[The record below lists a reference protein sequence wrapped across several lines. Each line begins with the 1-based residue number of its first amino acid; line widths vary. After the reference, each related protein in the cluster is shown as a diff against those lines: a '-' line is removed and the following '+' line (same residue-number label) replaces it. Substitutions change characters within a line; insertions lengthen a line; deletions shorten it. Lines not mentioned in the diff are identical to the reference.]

1 VILSTVFTENK
12 ALKAENKAVKSE
24 NVQLKFQLEQMK
36 KLIFGSKSE
45 RFIET
50 GSNTEQLN
58 LFNTD
63 TIEAQQAEA
72 LTEIVSY
79 KRKKRNTKR
88 KKHPGR
94 YPFPDHLEVEE
105 QIIEPDIETS
115 QMTKIGEEV
124 SEHLDYTQA
133 SLKRIRIIR
142 PKYIDKASKQFHIAK
157 TPQRALA
164 KSKVSNALIAYI
176 LVSKFVDHL
185 PFYRLAQMFKRQY
198 NWQVDS
204 QLMSHWLK
212 GICQLLAPLYEV
224 LKSWVRGSP
233 YIQGDESPIKVLTG
247 KAGKKNKKGKKLT
260 QGYMWAY
267 MAVELGLVLYDYQP
281 GRSAKGPKAML
292 QNFKGYLQ
300 CDGYRVYNCIASLIQ
315 GIILVGCWA
324 HLRRK
329 FYDALKSEGL
339 RANKA
344 LTIIQKIYH
353 IEAKMK
359 EDDICD
365 YEQIA
370 EIRQAKTKPLIEEL
384 KQWADEESIK
394 VQSDS
399 PIAVAITYLNNQ
411 WSKLI
416 AVLEDGRLRLDNN
429 LVENSFR
436 ALALGRKNYLFAGSH
451 EGAKRIAMMYSF
463 FASCKA
469 QGINPYQWLIHT
481 LDVIGNY
488 TQDRLEELLPGYQ
501 K

>member
-1 VILSTVFTENK
+1 MILLTVFAENK
-12 ALKAENKAVKSE
+12 ALKAENKAVKLK
-24 NVQLKFQLEQMK
+24 NAQLKFQLEQLQ
-36 KLIFGSKSE
+36 KLVFGSKSE
-45 RFIET
+45 RFVNADT
-50 GSNTEQLN
+50 NTEQLN
-58 LFNTD
+58 LFVTD
-63 TIEAQQAEA
+63 SIEQQVEQPD
-72 LTEIVSY
+72 TETVSY
-79 KRKKRNTKR
+79 ERKKKPKKRKD
-88 KKHPGR
+88 HPGR

-105 QIIEPDIETS
+105 QIIEPDVDTS

-124 SEHLDYTQA
+124 SEYLDYTEA
-133 SLKRIRIIR
+133 SLKRICVIR
-142 PKYIDKASKQFHIAK
+142 PKYADNTSKQFYIAK
-157 TPQRALA
+157 PLARALP

-198 NWQVDS
+198 NWEVDRK
-204 QLMSHWLK
+204 LMSRWLK
-212 GICQLLAPLYEV
+212 SICILLAPLYEV
-224 LKSWVRGSP
+224 LKQQVRGSP

-247 KAGKKNKKGKKLT
+247 KGGEKNKKGKKLK

-267 MAVELGLVLYDYQP
+267 AAVKLGWVVYDYQP
-281 GRSAKGPKAML
+281 GRSAKGPMAML

-300 CDGYRVYNCIASLIQ
+300 CDGYRVYNSIASLIQ

-329 FYDALKSEGL
+329 FYDALKSDKL
-339 RANKA
+339 RASKA
-344 LTIIQKIYH
+344 LAIIQKIYH
-353 IEAKMK
+353 IEAQIK
-359 EDDICD
+359 EKGISD

-370 EIRQAKTKPLIEEL
+370 SIRQTQTKPLMEEL

-394 VQSDS
+394 VQSGS

-451 EGAKRIAMMYSF
+451 EGAERIAMMYSF

-469 QGINPYQWLIHT
+469 KDINPYQWLKHT
-481 LDVIGNY
+481 LDVIGDY
-488 TQDRLEELLPGYQ
+488 PQDRLEELLPGYQ